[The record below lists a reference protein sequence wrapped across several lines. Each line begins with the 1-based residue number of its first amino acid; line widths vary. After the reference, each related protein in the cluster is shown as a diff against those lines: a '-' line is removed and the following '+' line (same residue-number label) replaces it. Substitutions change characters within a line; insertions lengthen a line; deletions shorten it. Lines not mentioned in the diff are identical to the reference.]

1 MNAFDHTHQLAE
13 DVSLRL
19 PPTFEVKVGD
29 AAITAIERST
39 GALVTAF
46 VKPSPKGLP
55 LDKLAVSVLALAK
68 KKHPELAADGETQ
81 SANGTGWSGQTQL
94 YRTAKSIL
102 APTRLIM
109 TCAIL
114 PAPDPAQQRN
124 LVVMVEVSDEQFLE
138 RLMYF
143 RRLAETRVRV
153 GTELTLQPMVEP
165 SPAPAEE
172 PEIAPPEPAAKP
184 PTVPIASR
192 RTPATTSKSRQRKAE
207 PTDDHEML
215 ASAARG
221 QRTLAISILLTFLA
235 RGIVNNPEVPA
246 LAALAISI
254 AILMYALSGVVKL
267 CTGFGY
273 SSARKLVFMFFSTV
287 PLLNIGLWIYLS
299 VKTTRR
305 LRAAGY
311 TVGLFGART

>member
-1 MNAFDHTHQLAE
+1 MNALDQTYQLAE

-19 PPTFEVKVGD
+19 PPTFEVKIGD

-55 LDKLAVSVLALAK
+55 PDRLAASVLALAK
-68 KKHPELAADGETQ
+68 KKHPELAADGEPQT
-81 SANGTGWSGQTQL
+81 ANGTGWSGQTQL
-94 YRTAKSIL
+94 YRTARSIL
-102 APTRLIM
+102 APTRLIV

-114 PAPDPAQQRN
+114 PAPDPTQQRN
-124 LVVMVEVSDEQFLE
+124 LAVMVEVSDEQFIE

-165 SPAPAEE
+165 SPTPANE
-172 PEIAPPEPAAKP
+172 PEIAPLETAATP
-184 PTVPIASR
+184 PIASH
-192 RTPATTSKSRQRKAE
+192 RTPTSPLKSRQRKPE

-246 LAALAISI
+246 LAALAVSI
-254 AILMYALSGVVKL
+254 AVLMYALSGVVKL

-273 SSARKLVFMFFSTV
+273 STPRKLVFMFFSTV